1 MWVTLLSQRPS
12 FPSFHREEEKVGLVA
27 PLSVCS
33 MLVAA
38 FVATTPAATF
48 HGSTLGV
55 VWGKMA
61 NSVPRF
67 RAFVVLFFFFL
78 VTYF

>member
-55 VWGKMA
+55 VWGKWPIA
-61 NSVPRF
+61 SLGSGP
-67 RAFVVLFFFFL
+67 LWSSFFW
-78 VTYF
+78 